1 MKGAGSVRRATGI
14 VQRVRRH
21 EGLGKRRLETAG
33 RPSPE
38 MKKWANRPFGGVAP
52 CGEARPLRRPVCGV
66 VASSPWCRH
75 LVFRRRRSRSWRLA
89 VALEGVKRNEVH
101 GGAFA
106 VSNIALGSVIELQV
120 RQPGR
125 LIGDAKIQNAGVA
138 LDRGH
143 VQPDAVDGTFL
154 VTVKFVLERDA
165 AMLAEGFGHTMKKP
179 TSGRSR
185 LLREIVRSHS
195 WQTRFQ

>member
-1 MKGAGSVRRATGI
+1 MFDVNKDIDIRPWELSRLIVTGKEPHQQSLMIAEHDEGCDLQLVGNGKERQVALEAGDFDRIMHLRTPLGDCAMKGAGSVRRATGI

-21 EGLGKRRLETAG
+21 EGLGKRRLET
-33 RPSPE
+33 
-38 MKKWANRPFGGVAP
+38 
-52 CGEARPLRRPVCGV
+52 
-66 VASSPWCRH
+66 
-75 LVFRRRRSRSWRLA
+75 
-89 VALEGVKRNEVH
+89 
-101 GGAFA
+101 
-106 VSNIALGSVIELQV
+106 NIALGSVIELQV

-154 VTVKFVLERDA
+154 VTVKYVLERDA
-165 AMLAEGFGHTMKKP
+165 AMPAEGFGHTMKKP

>member
-1 MKGAGSVRRATGI
+1 M
-14 VQRVRRH
+14 
-21 EGLGKRRLETAG
+21 
-33 RPSPE
+33 
-38 MKKWANRPFGGVAP
+38 
-52 CGEARPLRRPVCGV
+52 
-66 VASSPWCRH
+66 
-75 LVFRRRRSRSWRLA
+75 A

-154 VTVKFVLERDA
+154 VTVKYVLERDA
-165 AMLAEGFGHTMKKP
+165 AMPAEGFGHTMEKADFRKKSAFARDRQISFLADTISVISEAP
-179 TSGRSR
+179 TGSQVHTVVGIDFAAVSR
-185 LLREIVRSHS
+185 FNVGVEVQILRGVEVGAEAVFIPSAAKILREAPAMASNE
-195 WQTRFQ
+195 

>member
-1 MKGAGSVRRATGI
+1 
-14 VQRVRRH
+14 
-21 EGLGKRRLETAG
+21 
-33 RPSPE
+33 
-38 MKKWANRPFGGVAP
+38 
-52 CGEARPLRRPVCGV
+52 
-66 VASSPWCRH
+66 
-75 LVFRRRRSRSWRLA
+75 
-89 VALEGVKRNEVH
+89 
-101 GGAFA
+101 
-106 VSNIALGSVIELQV
+106 VIELQV